1 MNDGYHPFLKP
12 AEQIYTH
19 FTQRQETEVQP
30 WPKQDTGQYE

>member
-1 MNDGYHPFLKP
+1 MNNGYNPFPEL

-30 WPKQDTGQYE
+30 